1 MNLTQVTLGADRA
14 KEYAESVCVCVC
26 VCVRTHITQKEIKQ
40 LNSHIQKQFQ
50 LLP

>member
-14 KEYAESVCVCVC
+14 KEYGERERVCVCVC
-26 VCVRTHITQKEIKQ
+26 IHTHITQKEIK
-40 LNSHIQKQFQ
+40 LTSHIQKQFQ